1 MLRNIFFM
9 KRILV
14 LSMALLISFASFSQA
29 LQPTGKMYDG
39 EIVFSQEPE
48 LMDSLLR
55 VYNIDTTGLEV
66 LGYNS
71 DWDSLRTNFKH
82 SVIVYSFNKASKNE
96 KSYTVTRNEDRE
108 VLKKYMVIVLFDEKD
123 EKGKKFLN
131 LWVF

>member
-14 LSMALLISFASFSQA
+14 LFLALLISFASFSQA
-29 LQPTGKMYDG
+29 LQPTGTMYDG

-55 VYNIDTTGLEV
+55 VYNIDTAGLEV

-108 VLKKYMVIVLFDEKD
+108 VLKKYMVIVLFDEK
-123 EKGKKFLN
+123 GKKFLN